1 MTYPIHDKLT
11 QLPPELVALE
21 DYQRLAP
28 DFIPEP
34 IYTYIRSGGADEHT
48 LKRNSDAFSKLSL
61 YNRVLVDFE
70 QANTHTHLLGE
81 RFRHPILLAPV
92 AHQGLVHHD
101 AELATAQA
109 ADALEAGFVCS
120 TLASKPIES
129 IAANTTAPKWFQLYF
144 QSSRTRT
151 LALVER
157 AQACGYSALVVTVDV
172 PINGLR
178 NHIQRS
184 GFQLPEN
191 AQDISATNEHQTPIE
206 LNAEQSIIFQGL
218 MSEAPKWQ
226 DIEWLK
232 QNTQLPIV
240 LKGIS
245 HPQDAQ
251 RALSIGVAGF
261 VVSNHGGR
269 SLDTLPATLDML
281 PAIRQAVGDSTPVLL
296 DGGIRRGTDIFK
308 ALALGADAV
317 MVGRPQMYALAV
329 AGALGVAHML
339 KLLRDELEVTMALC
353 GCQTLS
359 DINEHC
365 LFKPNT

>member
-1 MTYPIHDKLT
+1 MSYPIHDKLT
-11 QLPPELVALE
+11 QLPSDIVALE

-34 IYTYIRSGGADEHT
+34 VYTYIRSGGADEHT
-48 LKRNSDAFSKLSL
+48 LQQNRDAFSALSL

-70 QANTHTHLLGE
+70 QASTRTQLLGE
-81 RFRHPILLAPV
+81 DFRHPILLAPV
-92 AHQGLVHHD
+92 AHQGLVHED

-109 ADALEAGFVCS
+109 ADALDAGLICS
-120 TLASKPIES
+120 TLASKPMEQ
-129 IAANTTAPKWFQLYF
+129 IAANTQAPKWFQLYF
-144 QSSRTRT
+144 QSSRQQTM
-151 LALVER
+151 ALVDR
-157 AQACGYSALVVTVDV
+157 AQDCGYTALVVTVDV

-184 GFQLPEN
+184 GFQLPDN
-191 AQDISATNEHQTPIE
+191 VQATHTASRPQTPVE
-206 LNAEQSIIFQGL
+206 LSPEQSVIFQGL
-218 MSEAPKWQ
+218 MSEAPTWQ

-232 QNTQLPIV
+232 QTTQLPII

-251 RALSIGVAGF
+251 RALSIGVDGF

-269 SLDTLPATLDML
+269 SLDTLPATIDML
-281 PAIRQAVGDSTPVLL
+281 PAIRQVVGDTIPLLL
-296 DGGIRRGTDIFK
+296 DGGIRRGTDVFK

-317 MVGRPQMYALAV
+317 LIGRPQIYALAV

-353 GCQTLS
+353 GCATLE
-359 DINEHC
+359 DITTDC
-365 LFKPNT
+365 LFKPKA